1 MDIPELRYA
10 DIGIT
15 APGVS
20 QQRAWSA
27 SPPGLQHLP
36 DVVECGR
43 GADVAAQDGQAAV
56 AG

>member
-1 MDIPELRYA
+1 MR
-10 DIGIT
+10 
-15 APGVS
+15 
-20 QQRAWSA
+20 QRAWSA